1 MGLEWALWGL
11 REGRMLE
18 KVGGGEKQRRYS
30 KSSTAYRYIVAASV
44 PQSGLLDGIQ
54 GKASKGSRGHP
65 RGRWWVGQAGMGH
78 LLARMPGYSLMWNKL
93 ALARGL
99 QK

>member
-1 MGLEWALWGL
+1 MGTVGAQRGEDA
-11 REGRMLE
+11 REG
-18 KVGGGEKQRRYS
+18 GGGEKQRRYS

-78 LLARMPGYSLMWNKL
+78 LLARMPGDSLMWNKL